1 MGRKY
6 APAGYRELGAQM
18 RKLREAAG
26 LSGRQI
32 GYKTG
37 WDPTKVSRV
46 ESGQVH
52 IDVADLTWYLGVL
65 RIPHDQAVPL
75 IDLCRHAK
83 GHLGYWLTDHGDQV
97 PDAMSS
103 LIYHES
109 TATLWSSYEPQ
120 LVPGLL
126 QTERYAR
133 AVISRQAAHTN
144 ADVEASVQIR
154 LERNRVLGRRGGRF
168 VFYIHEHALRLAVGE
183 ADVMHEQMIALALA
197 SSAPTVE
204 MRVVPISAGAESALG
219 GAFLLFEFEEHAPL
233 VYLDTSVATSFWL
246 EDRDYVAPYREL
258 MADLADIAKSVEES
272 RSFVAAL
279 ADDYDRGSRTDVLD
293 RVEEEQL

>member
-1 MGRKY
+1 
-6 APAGYRELGAQM
+6 M

-26 LSGRQI
+26 LTGRQI

-37 WDPTKVSRV
+37 WDPTKVSRI

-75 IDLCRHAK
+75 IDLCRQAK
-83 GHLGYWLTDHGDQV
+83 GHCGYWLTDHGDQV

-109 TATLWSSYEPQ
+109 TATLRSSYEPQ

-133 AVISRQAAHTN
+133 VVIGRQAAHTK

-154 LERNRVLGRRGGRF
+154 LERSRVLGRRGRRF
-168 VFYIHEHALRLAVGE
+168 VFYIHEHALRLAVGG

-204 MRVVPISAGAESALG
+204 MRVVPISAGADSALG
-219 GAFLLFEFEEHAPL
+219 GAFVLFEFEEHAPL
-233 VYLDTSVATSFWL
+233 VSLDTSVATSFWL
-246 EDRDYVAPYREL
+246 EDRDYVASYGEL

-279 ADDYDRGSRTDVLD
+279 ADEYDRGSSTDVLH